1 LACLIIAEAVA
12 NDRWIE
18 IGPLAEEHDR
28 PKRPIAHY
36 RAYDGTVELYGK
48 TYRACIPAPTTNG
61 ATKRLFIFCSS
72 LYSIHHPLLT
82 GMTLPSM
89 VNPVHQTWPDL

>member
-1 LACLIIAEAVA
+1 MTAKPGSSLVCRRPITNALGSLLA

-48 TYRACIPAPTTNG
+48 TYRAIVVHSSAHD
-61 ATKRLFIFCSS
+61 KRRHKRI
-72 LYSIHHPLLT
+72 T
-82 GMTLPSM
+82 GC
-89 VNPVHQTWPDL
+89 